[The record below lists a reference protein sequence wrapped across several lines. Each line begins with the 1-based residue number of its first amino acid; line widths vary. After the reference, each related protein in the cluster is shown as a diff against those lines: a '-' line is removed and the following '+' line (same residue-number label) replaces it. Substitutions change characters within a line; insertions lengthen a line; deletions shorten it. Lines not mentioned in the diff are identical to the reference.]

1 MIPIPLPFLGAMS
14 AFNSNLD
21 TIQSQYESLTL
32 EDIINKKPSM
42 QQMQNR
48 HKRAHFTKKNVEYQ
62 TLDEY
67 IRDAHVSDDDVG
79 SNKFGKFDRKS
90 MRENMSDDDEVDKRD
105 AVDPEQA
112 ILDELEE
119 AARYVQNAEPEDID
133 ALLAGPQPS
142 TSGNQRNRITYEN
155 RTPQANNSQQ
165 RGGRNSR
172 FAWNNRTGF
181 TRKNNSNWGVQNNR
195 NANRHVMQAN
205 TFGGGKIV
213 KKGCFNYK
221 LAERQGV
228 RNGIIGIER
237 ATPKRNF
244 APTPQWNAVQRPIQH
259 VQHVQPININVN
271 VDGLLDGL
279 AHRFHQMRDPAPAR
293 PPSPVV
299 FPTQSRSMLAADQ
312 FMTAFQANRLKKDR
326 QVSFN
331 SKPTVY
337 TYDQANVNFT
347 TDSVTSNK
355 TLNLRFA

>member
-1 MIPIPLPFLGAMS
+1 MS
-14 AFNSNLD
+14 SFNSNLD

-32 EDIINKKPSM
+32 EDIINKKPST
-42 QQMQNR
+42 QNR
-48 HKRAHFTKKNVEYQ
+48 HKRVHFTNKNVGFQ

-90 MRENMSDDDEVDKRD
+90 MCDNMSDDDEVNKRD

-119 AARYVQNAEPEDID
+119 AAKYVQNAEPEDID
-133 ALLAGPQPS
+133 ALLGGPQPS
-142 TSGNQRNRITYEN
+142 TSGIQRNRITYEN

-172 FAWNNRTGF
+172 FTWNNRTGF
-181 TRKNNSNWGVQNNR
+181 TRKNNNSNWGVQNNR
-195 NANRHVMQAN
+195 NANRDFMQAN

-221 LAERQGV
+221 LAGRQGV
-228 RNGIIGIER
+228 KNGIIGIER
-237 ATPKRNF
+237 ATPKSNF
-244 APTPQWNAVQRPIQH
+244 ASTPQWNAVQRPIQH
-259 VQHVQPININVN
+259 VQPININVN
-271 VDGLLDGL
+271 VDGLFGGL
-279 AHRFHQMRDPAPAR
+279 AQRVHQMRDPAPAR

-299 FPTQSRSMLAADQ
+299 FPTQSRLDLAADQ
-312 FMTAFQANRLKKDR
+312 LMAALQANRLKKDR
-326 QVSFN
+326 HVSFN

-337 TYDQANVNFT
+337 TYDRQANVNFNA
-347 TDSVTSNK
+347 DCGSVTGNK